1 MAGGGLTGVQR
12 RACRFTACV
21 CVGGWRRYWRRVWW
35 GSGGGKIETPRA
47 RGHRSAGC
55 PSRSFAC
62 PLSAPCPRLC
72 PRVQGTAEQVGE
84 GPSHSPLGYQSHSL
98 AGPPAASGLGLGL
111 LDGDAPEMFSQ
122 GNVSFSSSHSSSS
135 LLTSELLLVPWDPP
149 ALLLFLHKD
158 VPALCQVPWHLR
170 KLMEP
175 SRARL
180 CQLWRVP
187 GRRCAALVWSVPS
200 LQPVKAVTGPL
211 TNHLEARPLMTSTA
225 RHASALGTLSSMEK
239 Y

>member
-21 CVGGWRRYWRRVWW
+21 CGGVEAVLEKGVVGER
-35 GSGGGKIETPRA
+35 GGGEIETPRA

-84 GPSHSPLGYQSHSL
+84 GPSHSALGYQSHSL
-98 AGPPAASGLGLGL
+98 AGPPAASRLGLGL

-122 GNVSFSSSHSSSS
+122 GTF
-135 LLTSELLLVPWDPP
+135 LPP
-149 ALLLFLHKD
+149 LPT
-158 VPALCQVPWHLR
+158 V
-170 KLMEP
+170 
-175 SRARL
+175 
-180 CQLWRVP
+180 
-187 GRRCAALVWSVPS
+187 
-200 LQPVKAVTGPL
+200 LQ
-211 TNHLEARPLMTSTA
+211 
-225 RHASALGTLSSMEK
+225 AS
-239 Y
+239 